1 MKRLIRLFLPLCFL
15 IGSNSSIKCQYLIS
29 CDYVNT
35 TIPLGLSLLS
45 GLTLQYEIDM
55 YKMVYNTVDALGQ
68 PTIASGAFLAP
79 SNTTCTDFPMLVY
92 HHGTSL
98 RKIDVPSNDVGETLI
113 GRVFGAGGYF
123 VLMPDYIG
131 MGESPGLHPYC
142 HGESEAT
149 ATRDMIRAAREF
161 IADSLNMIDNGEL
174 FLTGYSQG
182 GHAAMAAH
190 KYIEENNLLG
200 EFNVLGSAPCSGPY
214 EMSGA
219 MADTILSPYPYSNP
233 GYLVYLLSAYQM
245 VYGNLYNSYAQV
257 LNSPYDTI
265 VPPFFDGNN
274 TTLDMG
280 TLNNLL
286 SGYIDTLMVDTVVA
300 NFSNSMSTYNHPL
313 WTALLDNDNHD
324 WTPQRPIRMYY
335 CTGDEQVTFQNAIA
349 AEATMQANGANDV
362 QAVNMGSGNH
372 NDCVLPALTTAYLWF
387 DGLRSLCNSTGL
399 NQQIKFNDLVVF
411 PNPVSDQLNVVFDG
425 IGQLK
430 ITSVL
435 GQEVYKNTIN
445 GNVNISVESWA
456 IGIYLIEIQNENGRF
471 INQLI
476 KK

>member
-1 MKRLIRLFLPLCFL
+1 
-15 IGSNSSIKCQYLIS
+15 
-29 CDYVNT
+29 
-35 TIPLGLSLLS
+35 
-45 GLTLQYEIDM
+45 M

-435 GQEVYKNTIN
+435 GQEVYKNSIN

-456 IGIYLIEIQNENGRF
+456 SGIYLIEIQNENGRF

>member
-1 MKRLIRLFLPLCFL
+1 MKRLIRLLLPLCFL

-45 GLTLQYEIDM
+45 GLSLQYDIDM

-456 IGIYLIEIQNENGRF
+456 SGIYLIEIQNENGRF

>member
-1 MKRLIRLFLPLCFL
+1 
-15 IGSNSSIKCQYLIS
+15 
-29 CDYVNT
+29 
-35 TIPLGLSLLS
+35 
-45 GLTLQYEIDM
+45 M

-79 SNTTCTDFPMLVY
+79 SNTPCTDFPMLVY

-399 NQQIKFNDLVVF
+399 NQQIKFNELIVF

-456 IGIYLIEIQNENGRF
+456 SGIYLIEIQNENGRF

>member
-35 TIPLGLSLLS
+35 TIPLGLSLAT
-45 GLTLQYEIDM
+45 GLTLQYDIDM

-79 SNTTCTDFPMLVY
+79 SNTPCTDFPMLVY

-399 NQQIKFNDLVVF
+399 NQQIKFNELIVF

-456 IGIYLIEIQNENGRF
+456 SGIYLIEIQNENGRF

>member
-45 GLTLQYEIDM
+45 GLTLQYDIDM

-79 SNTTCTDFPMLVY
+79 SNTPCTDFPMLVY

-161 IADSLNMIDNGEL
+161 ISDSLNMIDNGEL

-456 IGIYLIEIQNENGRF
+456 SGIYLIEIQNENGRF

>member
-1 MKRLIRLFLPLCFL
+1 M
-15 IGSNSSIKCQYLIS
+15 
-29 CDYVNT
+29 
-35 TIPLGLSLLS
+35 GLSLAT
-45 GLTLQYEIDM
+45 GLTLQYDIDM
-55 YKMVYNTVDALGQ
+55 YKMVYNTVDASGQ

-79 SNTTCTDFPMLVY
+79 SNTPCTDFPMLVY

-372 NDCVLPALTTAYLWF
+372 NDCVLPALTTAFLWF

-399 NQQIKFNDLVVF
+399 NHQIKFNELVVF
-411 PNPVSDQLNVVFDG
+411 PNPVSDQFNIVFDG

-456 IGIYLIEIQNENGRF
+456 SGIYLIEIQNEN
-471 INQLI
+471 LI
-476 KK
+476 ARVDGVIKALVPDLICIFY

>member
-35 TIPLGLSLLS
+35 TIPLGLSLAT
-45 GLTLQYEIDM
+45 GLTLQYDIDM

-399 NQQIKFNDLVVF
+399 NQQIKFNELIVF

-435 GQEVYKNTIN
+435 GQEVYKNSIN
-445 GNVNISVESWA
+445 GNVNISLESWA
-456 IGIYLIEIQNENGRF
+456 SGIYLIEIQNENGRF

>member
-45 GLTLQYEIDM
+45 GLSLQYDIDM

-399 NQQIKFNDLVVF
+399 NQQIKFNELIVF

-435 GQEVYKNTIN
+435 GQEVYKNSIN

-456 IGIYLIEIQNENGRF
+456 SGIYLIEIQNENGRF

>member
-35 TIPLGLSLLS
+35 TIPLGLSLAT
-45 GLTLQYEIDM
+45 GLTLQYDIDM

-79 SNTTCTDFPMLVY
+79 SNTPCTDFPMLVY

-399 NQQIKFNDLVVF
+399 NEQIKFNELIVF

-456 IGIYLIEIQNENGRF
+456 SGIYLIEIQNENGRF

>member
-1 MKRLIRLFLPLCFL
+1 MIRFFKSAFFLMLFVGAVF
-15 IGSNSSIKCQYLIS
+15 SSKAQYLIS

-35 TIPLGLSLLS
+35 TNPIGLSLAT
-45 GLTLQYEIDM
+45 GLTLNYDIDM

-68 PTIASGAFLAP
+68 PTIASGAFLVP
-79 SNTTCTDFPMLVY
+79 SNTTCIEFPMAVY

-98 RKIDVPSNDVGETLI
+98 RKIDVPSNDVSETTI

-161 IADSLNMIDNGEL
+161 ITDSLQMIDNGEL

-190 KYIEENNLLG
+190 KYFEDNNLLA

-245 VYGNLYNSYAQV
+245 VYGNLYSSYSDV
-257 LNSPYDTI
+257 LNPPYDTI
-265 VPPFFDGNN
+265 VPPYFDGNN
-274 TTLDMG
+274 TTLGMG
-280 TLNNLL
+280 SLNNKL
-286 SGYIDTLMVDTVVA
+286 SGYIDSLMVDTVVA
-300 NFSNSMSTYNHPL
+300 NFSNSMSNYGHPL
-313 WTALLDNDNHD
+313 WTNLLANDNHD
-324 WTPQRPIRMYY
+324 WSPQRPVKMYY
-335 CTGDEQVTFQNAIA
+335 CTGDEQVTFQNAIS
-349 AEATMQANGANDV
+349 AEAAMLTNGANDV
-362 QAVNMGSGNH
+362 EAINMGTSDH
-372 NDCVLPALTTAYLWF
+372 NGCVLPALTSAYYWF
-387 DGLRSLCNSTGL
+387 DGLRTLCNTAGYNEL
-399 NQQIKFNDLVVF
+399 NSSVDPFAF
-411 PNPVSDQLNVVFDG
+411 PNPVENML
-425 IGQLK
+425 
-430 ITSVL
+430 
-435 GQEVYKNTIN
+435 TIN
-445 GNVNISVESWA
+445 FEGDGLLKVSNIFGQQVANFRINGKVKLSTLTWSK
-456 IGIYLIEIQNENGRF
+456 GIYIIEIQNENNR
-471 INQLI
+471 LI
-476 KK
+476 QRVVKH

>member
-35 TIPLGLSLLS
+35 TIPLGLSLAT
-45 GLTLQYEIDM
+45 GLTLQYDIDM

-79 SNTTCTDFPMLVY
+79 SNTPCTDFPMLVY

-372 NDCVLPALTTAYLWF
+372 NDCVLPALTNAYLWF

-435 GQEVYKNTIN
+435 GQEVYKNSIN

-456 IGIYLIEIQNENGRF
+456 SGIYLIEIQNENGRF

>member
-1 MKRLIRLFLPLCFL
+1 MKRLLRLFLPLCFL

-35 TIPLGLSLLS
+35 TIPLGLSLAT
-45 GLTLQYEIDM
+45 GLTLQYDIDM
-55 YKMVYNTVDALGQ
+55 YKMVYNTVDASGQ

-79 SNTTCTDFPMLVY
+79 SNTPCTDFPMLVY

-362 QAVNMGSGNH
+362 QAVNMGAGNH

-399 NQQIKFNDLVVF
+399 NQQIKFNELIVF
-411 PNPVSDQLNVVFDG
+411 PNPVSDQLNIVIDG

-456 IGIYLIEIQNENGRF
+456 TGIYLIEIQNENGRF

>member
-35 TIPLGLSLLS
+35 TIPLGLSLAT
-45 GLTLQYEIDM
+45 GLTLQYDIDM

-79 SNTTCTDFPMLVY
+79 SNTPCTDFPMLVY

-399 NQQIKFNDLVVF
+399 NEQIKFNELIVF

-435 GQEVYKNTIN
+435 GQEVYKNSIN

-456 IGIYLIEIQNENGRF
+456 SGIYLIEIQNENGRF

>member
-1 MKRLIRLFLPLCFL
+1 
-15 IGSNSSIKCQYLIS
+15 
-29 CDYVNT
+29 
-35 TIPLGLSLLS
+35 
-45 GLTLQYEIDM
+45 
-55 YKMVYNTVDALGQ
+55 
-68 PTIASGAFLAP
+68 
-79 SNTTCTDFPMLVY
+79 MLVY

-257 LNSPYDTI
+257 LNTPYDTI

-399 NQQIKFNDLVVF
+399 NQQIKFNELIVF
-411 PNPVSDQLNVVFDG
+411 PNPVSDQLNIVFDG

-456 IGIYLIEIQNENGRF
+456 SGIYLIEIQNENGRF

>member
-15 IGSNSSIKCQYLIS
+15 IGSNSSINCQYLIS

-35 TIPLGLSLLS
+35 TIPLGLSLAT
-45 GLTLQYEIDM
+45 GLTLQYDIDM

-399 NQQIKFNDLVVF
+399 NEQIKFNELIVF

-456 IGIYLIEIQNENGRF
+456 SGIYLIEIQNENGRF

>member
-45 GLTLQYEIDM
+45 GLTLQYDIDM

-257 LNSPYDTI
+257 LNTPYDTI

-399 NQQIKFNDLVVF
+399 NQQIKFNELIVF

-456 IGIYLIEIQNENGRF
+456 SGIYLIEIQNENGRF

>member
-1 MKRLIRLFLPLCFL
+1 MKRLLRLFLPFCFL

-35 TIPLGLSLLS
+35 TIPLGLSLAT
-45 GLTLQYEIDM
+45 GLTLQYDIDM

-79 SNTTCTDFPMLVY
+79 SNTPCTDFPMIVY

-362 QAVNMGSGNH
+362 QAVNMGTGNH

-399 NQQIKFNDLVVF
+399 NQQIKFNELVVF

-430 ITSVL
+430 IISVL

-456 IGIYLIEIQNENGRF
+456 SGIYLIEIQNENGLF

>member
-1 MKRLIRLFLPLCFL
+1 MKRVLQLFMISVFL
-15 IGSNSSIKCQYLIS
+15 MGSKSSVNSQYLIS
-29 CDYVNT
+29 CEYVNT
-35 TIPLGLSLLS
+35 TNPLGLSLAT
-45 GLTLQYEIDM
+45 GLTLQYDIDM

-79 SNTTCTDFPMLVY
+79 SNTTCVDFPMLVY

-98 RKIDVPSNDVGETLI
+98 RKIDVPSNDVGETTI

-161 IADSLNMIDNGEL
+161 IADSLNMIYNGEL

-190 KYIEENNLLG
+190 KYIEENNLLS

-245 VYGNLYNSYAQV
+245 VYGNLYNSYSDV
-257 LNSPYDTI
+257 LNFPYDTI
-265 VPPFFDGNN
+265 VPPYFDGNN
-274 TTLDMG
+274 TTLGMG
-280 TLNNLL
+280 SLNNLL

-324 WTPQRPIRMYY
+324 WTPQRAIRMYY

-349 AEATMQANGANDV
+349 AEATMNANGANDV
-362 QAVNMGSGNH
+362 QAINMGTGDH
-372 NDCVLPALTTAYLWF
+372 NDCVLPALIAAYYWF
-387 DGLRSLCNSTGL
+387 DGLRTLCNATGISEV
-399 NQQIKFNDLVVF
+399 NSIQKPFAF
-411 PNPVSDQLNVVFDG
+411 PNPVSDQLTIHFKG
-425 IGQLK
+425 HGLLK

-435 GQEVYKNTIN
+435 GQEVFSDLVSGTTYLST
-445 GNVNISVESWA
+445 ESWDTGVY
-456 IGIYLIEIQNENGRF
+456 IVEILHDNNRLIQRVV
-471 INQLI
+471 
-476 KK
+476 KY

>member
-1 MKRLIRLFLPLCFL
+1 MA
-15 IGSNSSIKCQYLIS
+15 
-29 CDYVNT
+29 T
-35 TIPLGLSLLS
+35 
-45 GLTLQYEIDM
+45 GLTLQYDIDM

-79 SNTTCTDFPMLVY
+79 SNTPCTDFPMLVY

-399 NQQIKFNDLVVF
+399 NQQIKFNELIVF

-456 IGIYLIEIQNENGRF
+456 SGIYLIEIQNENSRF

>member
-35 TIPLGLSLLS
+35 TIPLGLSILS
-45 GLTLQYEIDM
+45 GLTLQYDIDM

-456 IGIYLIEIQNENGRF
+456 SGIYLIEIQNENGRF

>member
-1 MKRLIRLFLPLCFL
+1 
-15 IGSNSSIKCQYLIS
+15 
-29 CDYVNT
+29 
-35 TIPLGLSLLS
+35 
-45 GLTLQYEIDM
+45 
-55 YKMVYNTVDALGQ
+55 MVY
-68 PTIASGAFLAP
+68 
-79 SNTTCTDFPMLVY
+79 
-92 HHGTSL
+92 
-98 RKIDVPSNDVGETLI
+98 R
-113 GRVFGAGGYF
+113 
-123 VLMPDYIG
+123 
-131 MGESPGLHPYC
+131 
-142 HGESEAT
+142 
-149 ATRDMIRAAREF
+149 
-161 IADSLNMIDNGEL
+161 
-174 FLTGYSQG
+174 
-182 GHAAMAAH
+182 
-190 KYIEENNLLG
+190 
-200 EFNVLGSAPCSGPY
+200 
-214 EMSGA
+214 
-219 MADTILSPYPYSNP
+219 
-233 GYLVYLLSAYQM
+233 
-245 VYGNLYNSYAQV
+245 NLYNSYAQV

-399 NQQIKFNDLVVF
+399 NQQIKFNELIVF
-411 PNPVSDQLNVVFDG
+411 PNPVSDQLNIVFDG

-435 GQEVYKNTIN
+435 GL
-445 GNVNISVESWA
+445 S
-456 IGIYLIEIQNENGRF
+456 LIHI
-471 INQLI
+471 
-476 KK
+476 

>member
-1 MKRLIRLFLPLCFL
+1 
-15 IGSNSSIKCQYLIS
+15 
-29 CDYVNT
+29 
-35 TIPLGLSLLS
+35 
-45 GLTLQYEIDM
+45 
-55 YKMVYNTVDALGQ
+55 
-68 PTIASGAFLAP
+68 
-79 SNTTCTDFPMLVY
+79 
-92 HHGTSL
+92 
-98 RKIDVPSNDVGETLI
+98 
-113 GRVFGAGGYF
+113 
-123 VLMPDYIG
+123 
-131 MGESPGLHPYC
+131 
-142 HGESEAT
+142 
-149 ATRDMIRAAREF
+149 
-161 IADSLNMIDNGEL
+161 
-174 FLTGYSQG
+174 
-182 GHAAMAAH
+182 MAAH

-399 NQQIKFNDLVVF
+399 NQQIKFNELIVF

-456 IGIYLIEIQNENGRF
+456 SGIYLIEIQNENSRF